1 MKKSLR
7 RWAWL
12 AVGGVVLGLIVYN
25 LSRSP
30 EWRDFRWDRLWASI
44 THARP
49 GLLLLSVGMVYATY
63 FMRAL
68 RWKYFLDPIQKA
80 SLGVLLAAQFL
91 GFSSIYLI
99 GRPGEL
105 VRPAYISKKEN
116 IPFSAMMAVWLLER
130 IFDGVFMVLLFS
142 TALFFMPL
150 GADSARGATLLV
162 AVHEGA
168 YGLLAFSALVVAF
181 LVLFRLQ
188 TETLTRWLIRALG
201 FLPGAWHRHLEHF
214 LHSFSSGLT
223 VIQNWKDF
231 LASVAT
237 TVVLWAF
244 NTTIFWWVLK
254 SLRGSL
260 DQITWLMGAVVLFC
274 ASLGLVIQFPG
285 IGGGVQVGAI
295 LALTELFHVGVE
307 EATGAAILVW
317 VVIFVPCLLAGI
329 VLLVREGLSFRKLEA
344 LAEEER
350 AATVETL

>member
-150 GADSARGATLLV
+150 GADSAKGASLLV
-162 AVHEGA
+162 AVHEGGYA
-168 YGLLAFSALVVAF
+168 LLAFSALVVAF

-188 TETLTRWLIRALG
+188 TETLTRWVIRALG
-201 FLPGAWHRHLEHF
+201 
-214 LHSFSSGLT
+214 
-223 VIQNWKDF
+223 
-231 LASVAT
+231 
-237 TVVLWAF
+237 
-244 NTTIFWWVLK
+244 
-254 SLRGSL
+254 
-260 DQITWLMGAVVLFC
+260 
-274 ASLGLVIQFPG
+274 
-285 IGGGVQVGAI
+285 
-295 LALTELFHVGVE
+295 
-307 EATGAAILVW
+307 
-317 VVIFVPCLLAGI
+317 
-329 VLLVREGLSFRKLEA
+329 
-344 LAEEER
+344 
-350 AATVETL
+350 

>member
-1 MKKSLR
+1 
-7 RWAWL
+7 
-12 AVGGVVLGLIVYN
+12 
-25 LSRSP
+25 
-30 EWRDFRWDRLWASI
+30 
-44 THARP
+44 
-49 GLLLLSVGMVYATY
+49 
-63 FMRAL
+63 
-68 RWKYFLDPIQKA
+68 
-80 SLGVLLAAQFL
+80 
-91 GFSSIYLI
+91 
-99 GRPGEL
+99 